1 VATPVGVD
9 RSSSHKRRRHRH
21 ISGTLPARRS
31 VLLPLDRRPAKLLS
45 TEGRLNLPGKCL
57 SLDDYLV
64 PAIASDLLC
73 SLLTTHHVQRFDA
86 SKLRELDDISLVTD
100 FNDIMLVA
108 TVYSAQVACS

>member
-1 VATPVGVD
+1 
-9 RSSSHKRRRHRH
+9 
-21 ISGTLPARRS
+21 

-108 TVYSAQVACS
+108 TVYSAAQVACS